1 MRDRAFVD
9 TNVLL
14 YFLSANVDKADRVES
29 VLADGGVVSVQVL
42 NEFAN
47 VARRKF
53 AAPWRTVRASLGILR
68 TAFEVVPVTVEIHST
83 GLDIAERYG
92 FGLYDSLLLA
102 AALGADCTTFW
113 SEDMQHG
120 QRIGSTLTI
129 RNPFAA

>member
-1 MRDRAFVD
+1 MSAEAFVD

-14 YFLSANVDKADRVES
+14 YLVSANAAKADRVEA
-29 VLADGGVVSVQVL
+29 VLAEGGVISVQVL

-53 AAPWRTVRASLGILR
+53 AAPWPRVRASLDILR
-68 TAFEVVPVTVEIHST
+68 AAFEVVPVTVETHAT

-102 AALGADCTTFW
+102 AALGEGCITFW

-120 QRIGSTLTI
+120 QRIESVLTI
-129 RNPFAA
+129 RNPFAP